1 MPNSQNTGIPTEEQI
16 RERSYLLWE
25 REGCQHGKSEEYWQR
40 AKTELETEL
49 VANLHA
55 ASMGGE
61 TTAFVLPLLPIS
73 TPPSKSVSEKL
84 GQDDSD
90 LKKAVG

>member
-1 MPNSQNTGIPTEEQI
+1 MPNNQNTAIPTEEQV
-16 RERSYLLWE
+16 RDRSYLLWE
-25 REGCQHGKSEEYWQR
+25 REGCQQGKSEEYWLR
-40 AKTELETEL
+40 AKAELDAEMQAEQ
-49 VANLHA
+49 HA

-84 GQDDSD
+84 ARDDSD
-90 LKKAVG
+90 LKKAAR